1 MGCTAK
7 FLVADFRVFQRKRH
21 LLEMVN
27 RKKNYSG
34 ILNSFDSAK
43 PEITAKKLCFEY
55 KLLFILATSERKA
68 QNIIQVMDF
77 LGNFRVSLG
86 IQHPKKYR
94 FDCEFVLK
102 YYSN

>member
-1 MGCTAK
+1 MGCAAK

-55 KLLFILATSERKA
+55 KLLFYPSDERAESSKHYSGYGLSGKFSSISG
-68 QNIIQVMDF
+68 NSTPKKIQV
-77 LGNFRVSLG
+77 
-86 IQHPKKYR
+86 
-94 FDCEFVLK
+94 
-102 YYSN
+102 